1 MLSSS
6 RLQPSAPS
14 ATLLRFLRSQSD
26 FLSVNSSTC
35 APPPRSKPYVHR
47 RLPCDAASR
56 PSSTWACTAST
67 PRRATLQTSLDKVPS
82 LAARSYSSPRPQIWL
97 CTGQSSI
104 PPFSN
109 APYSRS
115 VSTKSRPL
123 LRRLF
128 DLRRSKSAPDK
139 HNSRGGPALIDDG
152 TEGGFNIGRGLA
164 AKVSNE
170 LRLRCTEFDKNG
182 NVTLVNGEFKKSELI
197 AKVRFHLHDS
207 ACGI

>member
-6 RLQPSAPS
+6 HLKPSAPS

-35 APPPRSKPYVHR
+35 ARPPRSKPYAHR
-47 RLPCDAASR
+47 RLPCNASSR
-56 PSSTWACTAST
+56 ASSTWACTASAPCQT
-67 PRRATLQTSLDKVPS
+67 TGQTSLDRVPS
-82 LAARSYSSPRPQIWL
+82 LAARSHSSPRPQIWL
-97 CTGQSSI
+97 CTGQAGRSSSI
-104 PPFSN
+104 FPFSN

-128 DLRRSKSAPDK
+128 DLGRSKSAADK
-139 HNSRGGPALIDDG
+139 HNPRGGPALIDDG

-197 AKVRFHLHDS
+197 AKVRFPS
-207 ACGI
+207 A